1 MRPQDMLRKIE
12 LALIAEEVSSGVRHD
27 LRNQIT
33 IIRGAL
39 FFLRR
44 KVHGTDVWTSDP
56 RVGDFFKAIEEQ
68 LDRATANVDPER
80 IVERLFVRRSAAT
93 EISTCID
100 LALESARLDPK
111 SRVTCE
117 VIDCTVDVDPA
128 EVALAVRCLVENA
141 AESVPEGG
149 PVEVRAGPGASG
161 SSATID
167 VRGAGDGF
175 SGLTPVQA
183 VQPFVTTKDGHL
195 GLGLSMA
202 SRICRKYGG
211 KLVIHAATRGS
222 LVSLV
227 LPLCTTKE
235 RRHDQTVPRG

>member
-1 MRPQDMLRKIE
+1 MKRHDALSRIE
-12 LALIAEEVSSGVRHD
+12 LALVAEEVSSGVRHD

-44 KVHGTDVWTSDP
+44 KVHGTDAWTSDP
-56 RVGDFFKAIEEQ
+56 RVADFFKAIEDQ

-80 IVERLFVRRSAAT
+80 IVERLFVRRAGAC
-93 EISTCID
+93 EIRTCVG
-100 LALESARLDPK
+100 LALEHARIDPRTRVSAEI
-111 SRVTCE
+111 S
-117 VIDCTVDVDPA
+117 DCLVDVDPL
-128 EVALAVRCLVENA
+128 EIALAARCLIENA
-141 AESVPEGG
+141 SEAMPEGG
-149 PVEVRAGPGASG
+149 VVEVRGGPGESG
-161 SSATID
+161 SSATIE

-183 VQPFVTTKDGHL
+183 IQPFVTTKDGHL

-211 KLVIHAATRGS
+211 KLVIHSAPRGS

-235 RRHDQTVPRG
+235 RRHDKTAARG